1 MSIQT
6 INRPKG
12 VGYTRYIFSPS
23 QRNLL
28 MRIKDWLVKDKPDH
42 IYIEDLLNYSIQIM
56 GILNKGGY
64 DEDDRDTLIYL
75 RGQYIKHYKPKS
87 K

>member
-42 IYIEDLLNYSIQIM
+42 IHIQELLNYSIFIL
-56 GILNKGGY
+56 GILNKDGY

-75 RGQYIKHYKPKS
+75 RGQYIKHYKS

>member
-1 MSIQT
+1 MPSQQQLSQL
-6 INRPKG
+6 
-12 VGYTRYIFSPS
+12 TRYVISPS

-28 MRIKDWLVKDKPDH
+28 MRIKDWLVKDKPDNIH
-42 IYIEDLLNYSIQIM
+42 IEDLLKYSIQIM
-56 GILNKGGY
+56 GILNKDGY

>member
-42 IYIEDLLNYSIQIM
+42 IHIQELLNYSIFIL
-56 GILNKGGY
+56 GILNKDGY

-75 RGQYIKHYKPKS
+75 RGQYIKHTKS

>member
-1 MSIQT
+1 
-6 INRPKG
+6 
-12 VGYTRYIFSPS
+12 
-23 QRNLL
+23 

-42 IYIEDLLNYSIQIM
+42 IHIEDLLKYSIQIM
-56 GILNKGGY
+56 GILNKDGY

-75 RGQYIKHYKPKS
+75 RGQYIKWNKS

>member
-1 MSIQT
+1 MPSQ
-6 INRPKG
+6 G
-12 VGYTRYIFSPS
+12 QLSQLTRYVISPS

-42 IYIEDLLNYSIQIM
+42 IHIEELLKYSIQIM

-75 RGQYIKHYKPKS
+75 RGQYIKWNKS